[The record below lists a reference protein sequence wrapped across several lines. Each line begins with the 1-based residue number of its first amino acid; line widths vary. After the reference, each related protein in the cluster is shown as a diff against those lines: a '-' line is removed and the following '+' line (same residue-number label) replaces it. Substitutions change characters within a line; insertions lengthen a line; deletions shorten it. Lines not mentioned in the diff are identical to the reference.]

1 MLTLTIFTWKL
12 VIIGDGSVGKTS
24 LIHRCIDN
32 KFQDSYNETIGIDL
46 FNHTFTIDFEHQPHE
61 ISLLIYDLGGQ
72 EYWKK
77 LRADFYNRSK
87 GLVLVYDVSN
97 TSSFQHLESWYN
109 EAIEN
114 IGHPVPCIV
123 IGKKNDL
130 SNNNPSDLFESTF
143 AKLNFKHFLASAKT
157 GQSVLDAFKEISRDI
172 LAFEGSAK

>member
-1 MLTLTIFTWKL
+1 MTNFTWKL

-24 LIHRCIDN
+24 LIHRYIDN

-46 FNHTFTIDFEHQPHE
+46 FNHTFTIDFEDKPHE

-72 EYWKK
+72 DYWKK
-77 LRADFYNRSK
+77 LRSDFYNRSK

-114 IGHPVPCIV
+114 IGHSVPCIV
-123 IGKKNDL
+123 IGNKIDL
-130 SNNNPSDLFESTF
+130 KSTIPKDLFESTF

-157 GQSVLDAFKEISRDI
+157 GESVLDAFKEISREI
-172 LAFEGSAK
+172 LASDQAVK

>member
-1 MLTLTIFTWKL
+1 MTNFTWKL
-12 VIIGDGSVGKTS
+12 CVIGDGSVGKTS

-46 FNHTFTIDFEHQPHE
+46 FNHTFIIDFDNEPHE

-72 EYWKK
+72 DYWKK

-97 TSSFQHLESWYN
+97 ASSFQHLESWYN

-114 IGHPVPCIV
+114 IGHSVPCIV
-123 IGKKNDL
+123 IGNKIDL
-130 SNNNPSDLFESTF
+130 SNNVPNDLFEKIF
-143 AKLNFKHFLASAKT
+143 DILNFKHFLASAKT
-157 GQSVLDAFKEISRDI
+157 GESVLDAFKEISRDI
-172 LAFEGSAK
+172 LTSEGSTK